1 LKQLLWAALA
11 AVLPLTP
18 AAARPVVA
26 IIDGGVAKT
35 PELQPLLVAEYDMAA
50 ARPRASFH
58 PASDHGT
65 MVATIFARAS
75 KGAADIVSLRIDDP
89 AGCPVGMPAP
99 CQGAAAPVAAA
110 IRKAVSLGVDAI
122 NISLALKDDPAIV
135 AAIRD
140 AAQHGIAVVM
150 AAGNHGR
157 DRPDNL
163 AMARAGFPTSVLVG
177 ALQADGSHWAETNR
191 PLAGAIK
198 GYNYVW
204 RLGVNVPGRTAAG
217 VPATGTGTSFA
228 VPIETARLVM
238 KLAPAEAVAKP
249 PAPAAP
255 VATAAEQKPTAS

>member
-1 LKQLLWAALA
+1 MLGALA
-11 AVLPLTP
+11 ALCSAAP

-35 PELQPLLVAEYDMAA
+35 PELQPLLRAEYDMAA
-50 ARPRASFH
+50 TPPRATFH
-58 PASDHGT
+58 PSSDHGT

-89 AGCPVGMPAP
+89 AGCPVGRPAP

-135 AAIRD
+135 AAIHD

-150 AAGNHGR
+150 AAGNHGL

-177 ALQADGSHWAETNR
+177 ALQANGQPWDETNR
-191 PLAGAIK
+191 PLAGATK

-228 VPIETARLVM
+228 VPIETARLIT

-249 PAPAAP
+249 PAPAPTAP